1 MWELKI
7 MFGQQIKLK
16 WDDYLL
22 RIEVINIYYSPNMFT
37 KYERVKPF
45 SEKTSKFDQMPDDI
59 RIENISRLFE
69 QHGPHVE
76 FDSKLFN
83 YYMPKVNSM

>member
-7 MFGQQIKLK
+7 IFGQQIKLK

-37 KYERVKPF
+37 KYE
-45 SEKTSKFDQMPDDI
+45 
-59 RIENISRLFE
+59 
-69 QHGPHVE
+69 
-76 FDSKLFN
+76 
-83 YYMPKVNSM
+83 